1 MPATQRGHAR
11 KLPSGKWQLRYYD
24 GDGTRHTGGTFAS
37 KSAAMQHYRDVI
49 EPRLNGTEA
58 QPELTLSELVE
69 LYLERHAA
77 VVRPRTITTLRE
89 RLVHATRAYGDVPL
103 GELERMAGELAA
115 WQATLPERSRY
126 GIVQALRQ
134 TLGAAV
140 RWDYMSR
147 NPAKLAGRNPE
158 PPPRTIRVYTLAEL
172 DALAAELS
180 KPYQPLPAFAAAT
193 GLRPEEWAALE
204 RRDLDRRAGIL
215 TVRRTVSDG
224 VVVELTK
231 TNASRRQVPLSR
243 RASAALDALPP
254 RLDTPLLFPAPEGGL
269 LDLDNFRRREWA
281 VAVKASGVATP
292 ARMYDLRSTF
302 ASNALAAGVT
312 VFELAR
318 VMGTSV
324 RMIERHY
331 GALLDGAHNV
341 IASRL
346 DEFEAE
352 LEQAVADGTSPGWA
366 SVRE

>member
-1 MPATQRGHAR
+1 MPAIQRGHAR

-24 GDGTRHTGGTFAS
+24 VDGTRKTGGAFPS
-37 KSAAMQHYRDVI
+37 KSAAMQHYRDAI
-49 EPRLNGTEA
+49 EPRLNGAEPV
-58 QPELTLSELVE
+58 PELTLSELVE

-77 VVRPRTITTLRE
+77 VVRSRTISTLRE

-103 GELERMAGELAA
+103 RELERMAGELAT
-115 WQATLPERSRY
+115 WQTTLPQRSRY

-134 TLGAAV
+134 TLAAAV

-158 PPPRTIRVYTLAEL
+158 PPPRSIRAYTLAEL
-172 DALAAELS
+172 DAIGAELS
-180 KPYQPLPAFAAAT
+180 EPYEPLPDFAAAT
-193 GLRPEEWAALE
+193 GLRPEEWLALE
-204 RRDLDRRAGIL
+204 RRDVDRRAGIVN
-215 TVRRTVSDG
+215 VRRTVSDG
-224 VVVELTK
+224 VVVELAK
-231 TNASRRQVPLSR
+231 TSASRRQVPLSR
-243 RASAALDALPP
+243 RAAVALDRLPVQI
-254 RLDTPLLFPAPEGGL
+254 RTPLLFPAPEGGL

-281 VAVKASGVATP
+281 VAVEASGVATP
-292 ARMYDLRSTF
+292 ARIYDLRSTF

-331 GALLDGAHNV
+331 GALLDGAHSV

-346 DEFEAE
+346 DAFEAE
-352 LEQAVADGTSPGWA
+352 LEKAVS
-366 SVRE
+366 E